1 MNKNF
6 KVLNKDPLIRE
17 YSNFLDINTCK
28 KIIEDFGEELKPSM
42 TTDGKNHMLHEGRIS
57 KSCFIDSQEKIIEPI
72 IQKLIKNIQT
82 DKYLFF
88 NPQLT
93 LYEIGGKYVAH
104 SDAFDFRDYKISKKI
119 KSKGQRVITN
129 IIYLNNVFEGGE
141 TSFPM
146 LQIKVPPESGKL
158 VSFNNCMK
166 GTLDMHPM
174 SIHESLPVIKGKK
187 FILTFWAHSND

>member
-6 KVLNKDPLIRE
+6 KVLNTDPLIRE
-17 YSNFLDINTCK
+17 YSNFLDIHTCK

-57 KSCFIDSQEKIIEPI
+57 KSCFIDSREKIIEPI
-72 IQKLIKNIQT
+72 IKKLLKNIET
-82 DKYLFF
+82 DKYFFF
-88 NPQLT
+88 NPQFT
-93 LYEIGGKYVAH
+93 LYETGGRYIAH
-104 SDAFDFRDYKISKKI
+104 SDAFDFRDHKISKKI

-146 LQIKVPPESGKL
+146 LQIKVPPEAGKL

-187 FILTFWAHSND
+187 YILTFWAHSND